1 MWELCY
7 FRCVTCHE
15 HNCHKQWG
23 EAPQWRKERWKTTE
37 CHVQNLKPKTCTKL
51 IATRII
57 QQNNE
62 HSNTTAAVI
71 CSPEIL
77 SICSWFQNSPKQKNV
92 LYLVRLLERAQALLI
107 SLLHGMN
114 GQILIF
120 VLLLVEQPH
129 VECTIVFSQLQLVLE
144 SRQVEQCLRTEFG
157 NDKAQGTRDDTGK
170 WTIRSINVNMV
181 DKNFN
186 QTTWSYHVQ
195 SSGERGKSRDYRN
208 FRERKKYVQLI
219 VVMIDWP
226 SWITSSWKSS
236 W

>member
-1 MWELCY
+1 MSLEYNSSSHLLNRNFIY
-7 FRCVTCHE
+7 LLMVSKF
-15 HNCHKQWG
+15 
-23 EAPQWRKERWKTTE
+23 
-37 CHVQNLKPKTCTKL
+37 PKT
-51 IATRII
+51 
-57 QQNNE
+57 
-62 HSNTTAAVI
+62 
-71 CSPEIL
+71 
-77 SICSWFQNSPKQKNV
+77 KNV

-170 WTIRSINVNMV
+170 WTIRSINVNMCV

-186 QTTWSYHVQ
+186 HMTRSYHVQ
-195 SSGERGKSRDYRN
+195 SSGERRKSRDYRN
-208 FRERKKYVQLI
+208 FRERKKYVRN
-219 VVMIDWP
+219 
-226 SWITSSWKSS
+226 
-236 W
+236 